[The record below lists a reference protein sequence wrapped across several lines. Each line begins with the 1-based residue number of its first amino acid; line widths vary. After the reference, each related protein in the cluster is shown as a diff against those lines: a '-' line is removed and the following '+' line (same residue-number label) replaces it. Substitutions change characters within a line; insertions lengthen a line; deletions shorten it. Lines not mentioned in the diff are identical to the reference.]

1 MMQIS
6 SAVLEDSSQ
15 FIKKNC
21 DADFDEYF
29 FNNNKE
35 LFIIKNPSK
44 LNSFLN
50 FLSLKQNDFSYPLKT
65 SSNIEIKKTIL
76 IKFLKLNN
84 PLWLNKIKWGIKT
97 TVFDFLKENN
107 YNLFCCLLDCKLISL
122 EKKVIRWWYDNLAT
136 SKDNKIEI
144 GLDGEFLSYKYENE
158 FLEINKENL
167 NHISLKKSDVGYD
180 IKSVISKSN
189 LTAKPIEVKAT
200 TRINNPTIFLTRNE
214 WEKSHIPNYLF
225 HLWILD
231 KKKNLAHLF
240 FIKPQKLKNSIS
252 IDKGEG
258 RWKVLEIPVKSFC
271 DKEEVTFKL

>member
-1 MMQIS
+1 MIQIS
-6 SAVLEDSSQ
+6 SAVLEDSAQ
-15 FIKKNC
+15 YIKKN
-21 DADFDEYF
+21 DVADFDNHF

-44 LNSFLN
+44 LKSFLN
-50 FLSLKQNDFSYPLKT
+50 LLSIKKNDFLYPFKT

-76 IKFLKLNN
+76 IKYLKLNN
-84 PLWLNKIKWGIKT
+84 PSWLNKIQWGIKT

-122 EKKVIRWWYDNLAT
+122 EKNIVKWWYDNLAT
-136 SKDNKIEI
+136 TKDNKIEI

-158 FLEINKENL
+158 FLEINEENL

-189 LTAKPIEVKAT
+189 LTVKPIEVKT
-200 TRINNPTIFLTRNE
+200 TTKINNPTIFLTRNE
-214 WEKSHIPNYLF
+214 WEKSHISNYLF

-231 KKKNLAHLF
+231 KKKDLAHLF
-240 FIKPQKLKNSIS
+240 FIKPQELKNNIS
-252 IDKGEG
+252 TDKGEG
-258 RWKVLEIPVKSFC
+258 RWKILEIPVKSYC
-271 DKEEVTFKL
+271 KKKEVTFKL